1 MKLYYSSTSP
11 YVRKCLVVAHE
22 LGLFDRIE
30 QIAATV
36 HPIDRNA
43 DVVKLNPLGKLPT
56 FVTDGGTVL
65 YDSRVIVEYLND
77 LGEGDI
83 IPSEGAER
91 WEALVSQARAD
102 GVLDAALLVRYE
114 MNARP
119 EALRWTD
126 WITGQLDK
134 VACGLADIEA
144 RAHDF
149 GDRVDIGTIATGCA
163 LGYLDLRFPQL
174 NWRDGHAN
182 TAAWFEWFGGLESMV
197 ATRAKT

>member
-1 MKLYYSSTSP
+1 
-11 YVRKCLVVAHE
+11 
-22 LGLFDRIE
+22 
-30 QIAATV
+30 
-36 HPIDRNA
+36 
-43 DVVKLNPLGKLPT
+43 
-56 FVTDGGTVL
+56 VL

-77 LGEGDI
+77 LAEGDI

-91 WEALVSQARAD
+91 WEALVAQARAD

-114 MNARP
+114 MVARP

-144 RAHDF
+144 RAHSF
-149 GDRVDIGTIATGCA
+149 GNHVDIGTIATACA

-182 TAAWFEWFGGLESMV
+182 AAAWFEWFGGLESMV
-197 ATRAKT
+197 ATRPKA